1 MKIAVLTP
9 DREIFHG
16 NIASVKVPGVK
27 GEFQVLNNHAPIVS
41 ALSEGK
47 VEIVTDAGDYNYYDS
62 AAGEKRDGS
71 GAGKK
76 VAFTIEGGFIEVL
89 NNDIALL
96 VQGVNVN
103 Q

>member
-9 DREIFHG
+9 DREIFQG
-16 NIASVKVPGVK
+16 DISSVKVPGVK

-41 ALSEGK
+41 ALSGGQ
-47 VEIVTDAGDYNYYDS
+47 VEIVTAAGDYQYFDTEAN
-62 AAGEKRDGS
+62 KKMKGS
-71 GAGKK
+71 GAGNK

-96 VQGVNVN
+96 VQGVN